1 MNTLSESFAM
11 RIAHIG
17 IAVKDAKVALQLYQK
32 VLGLNP
38 SHTETVESQKV
49 KTVHIPI
56 GDSSIEL
63 LESTSPDGVVAKFI
77 EKHGEG
83 IHHIA
88 IEVPNI
94 EESLAQMKAAGY
106 RLIDETPRKG
116 AGGSLIAFVHPR
128 STHGV
133 LLELCQH
140 PD

>member
-1 MNTLSESFAM
+1 MESFAM

-17 IAVKDAKVALQLYQK
+17 IAVKDAETALKFYK
-32 VLGLNP
+32 KSLGLEA
-38 SHTETVESQKV
+38 SHIEIVESQQV

-63 LESTSPDGVVAKFI
+63 LESTSPDGVIAKFV
-77 EKHGEG
+77 EKRGEG

-94 EESLAQMKAAGY
+94 VEALAQMKGEGY

-116 AGGSLIAFVHPR
+116 ANGSLIAFVHPR

>member
-1 MNTLSESFAM
+1 M

-17 IAVKDAKVALQLYQK
+17 IAVKDAETALQLYEK
-32 VLGLNP
+32 VLGLAP
-38 SHTETVESQKV
+38 SHTEIVENQQV

-63 LESTSPDGVVAKFI
+63 LESTSSDGVIAKFI
-77 EKHGEG
+77 EKRGEG

-88 IEVPNI
+88 IEVPDI
-94 EESLAQMKAAGY
+94 VASLAQMKAAGY
-106 RLIDETPRKG
+106 RLIDETPRTG

-128 STHGV
+128 STQGV

>member
-1 MNTLSESFAM
+1 M

-17 IAVKDAKVALQLYQK
+17 IAVKDAEVALQLYQK
-32 VLGLNP
+32 VLGLKP
-38 SHTETVESQKV
+38 THTETVESQKV

-94 EESLAQMKAAGY
+94 EESLAEMKAAGY